1 MTIENKFR
9 TYLAAFDGINTDYS
23 TVSSL
28 FDDIY
33 HDDFDVQGEECN
45 IGKEQM
51 KLVHKNALAQGSK
64 ATILYMSSQDSTF
77 EFKFRMTGPFDLVIH
92 NYATIKDGKIF
103 QARIIEEGTH
113 MMMLRLNAETYFNT
127 YDGKPK
133 DISTVSHLF
142 EKVYHDDIAYCFD
155 GKSINKQGLKEVQAN
170 FFKLGSKATLLMFK
184 TGGHDQ
190 VEYKFRMVNDLVDV
204 VVHNVS
210 KVKDNKFVESRP
222 VDAASTKAISKVHEV
237 HHLCD
242 TANGIVKQNIK
253 TSKTSEMKQLAASSA

>member
-1 MTIENKFR
+1 MSIENKFR
-9 TYLAAFDGINTDYS
+9 KYLAAFDGINTDYS

-33 HDDFDVQGEECN
+33 HYDFDVQGEECN

-51 KLVHKNALAQGSK
+51 KLIHKNALAQGSK
-64 ATILYMSSQDSTF
+64 ATILHMSSQDSTF
-77 EFKFRMTGPFDLVIH
+77 EFKVRLSGQFDTVIH

-103 QARIIEEGTH
+103 QARLIEEGTNL
-113 MMMLRLNAETYFNT
+113 MLKLNAETYFNA
-127 YDGKPK
+127 YDGKPR

-142 EKVYHDDIAYCFD
+142 DKVYHDDMVYSFD
-155 GKSINKQGLKEVQAN
+155 GKSIDKQGLKEVQAN

-184 TGGHDQ
+184 TVGQDQ

-210 KVKDNKFVESRP
+210 KVKDNKFVESQP
-222 VDAASTKAISKVHEV
+222 VDAVSTKAISKVHEV
-237 HHLCD
+237 HQLCD
-242 TANGIVKQNIK
+242 TANGIVKKNTK
-253 TSKTSEMKQLAASSA
+253 TSRKSEMKQLAASSA